1 MDIIFLENPES
12 VSKETTIFNEEQKF
26 FRVYDFSSKKNTKIT
41 YKGKGISKEEAINL
55 IKYEGI
61 ECRLFDNNVKKKQKK
76 FTPEREEFILGTVII
91 VSFIAVTFILGKS

>member
-61 ECRLFDNNVKKKQKK
+61 ECRLFDNNVKKKQKC
-76 FTPEREEFILGTVII
+76 PCG
-91 VSFIAVTFILGKS
+91 SGKRYKRCCMPKGIKSQ